1 MKINVFIRELLI
13 TLGILAA
20 TTGIGILFYHLKF
33 TEANIITVYI
43 LGVLL
48 TAIFTQSYGCSVLS
62 SLASVLMFNFLFT
75 EPRLTLH
82 AYEPGYQ
89 ATFAIMLLASLITG
103 TLANENIR
111 NAKEKEQADLL
122 AQKEQLRA
130 NLLRAIS
137 HDLRTP
143 LTSISG
149 NAGNLLMD
157 SGQLDDRTK
166 NQMYLDI
173 YDDSQWLVGLV
184 ENLLSVT
191 RIEDG
196 RLNFHMTT
204 ELVDEIVDEALNH
217 INRRKTEHRI
227 VTEYEDDLLF
237 AKMDIKLIVQVIVN
251 IVDNAIKYTPEGSV
265 IRIHA
270 GRQGEFVQVRIS
282 DNGNGVPDEW
292 KEKVFDM
299 FFTGDNKIV
308 DSRRSMGLGLP
319 LCKSIIDAHGG
330 HLWIEDNVPHGAVF
344 VFTLQAGKV
353 KIDE

>member
-1 MKINVFIRELLI
+1 
-13 TLGILAA
+13 
-20 TTGIGILFYHLKF
+20 
-33 TEANIITVYI
+33 
-43 LGVLL
+43 
-48 TAIFTQSYGCSVLS
+48 
-62 SLASVLMFNFLFT
+62 
-75 EPRLTLH
+75 
-82 AYEPGYQ
+82 
-89 ATFAIMLLASLITG
+89 MLLASLITG